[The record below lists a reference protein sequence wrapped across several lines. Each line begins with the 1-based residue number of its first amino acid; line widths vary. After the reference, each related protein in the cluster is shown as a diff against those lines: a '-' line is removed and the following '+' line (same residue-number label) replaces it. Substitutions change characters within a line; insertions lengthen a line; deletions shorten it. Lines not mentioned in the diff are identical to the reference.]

1 MNYPDKNFKGI
12 VIIIYSCQKNVKK
25 ATLLYNFIKELSNDE
40 IKIFII
46 NGIEDL
52 KQEYKFEDK
61 FLYLKCKD
69 NYDYLFLKTHKLFG
83 TIINVFPNLHG
94 VIKIDDDIF
103 PNKICLNQILHFV
116 KTNTMIN
123 YCGYLLSI
131 KKQSYTSIH
140 INKCNEKKYKKPI
153 MLPVCNYCSGPLYYL
168 SNKAIKYFNFKDLN
182 YFHEDIMVGHSFSNS
197 SIYPSSYLTFS
208 NNKNF
213 KWTTNIENVI
223 NKLNHGFYT
232 FIKLHGGLGNQIFQ
246 VATGLLYSKKNNSL
260 PILLYMDDSNEKNYY
275 PHSDIR
281 NILKSI
287 FFRFN
292 QLSIKDFDISYNSI
306 KPEKKF
312 IDAYKKMELKEIK
325 NDNVLINGYFQ
336 NKLYFHEIYNELTD
350 VLLNENVRNNLKN
363 KIKNIRN
370 LFFIHVRRGD
380 YIGNNLYEI
389 DYDNYYKNSINN
401 VLKNVSLKVKTFY
414 VLSND
419 IEYCKSYKVFEE
431 FKDRVEFIYVEDLDE
446 IESFYFM
453 TLCKGGIT
461 CNSSYSWWGSYLND
475 TEDKKIIIP
484 KIWMPNTNI
493 DMSFENVITV

>member
-1 MNYPDKNFKGI
+1 
-12 VIIIYSCQKNVKK
+12 
-25 ATLLYNFIKELSNDE
+25 
-40 IKIFII
+40 
-46 NGIEDL
+46 
-52 KQEYKFEDK
+52 
-61 FLYLKCKD
+61 
-69 NYDYLFLKTHKLFG
+69 
-83 TIINVFPNLHG
+83 
-94 VIKIDDDIF
+94 
-103 PNKICLNQILHFV
+103 
-116 KTNTMIN
+116 
-123 YCGYLLSI
+123 
-131 KKQSYTSIH
+131 
-140 INKCNEKKYKKPI
+140 
-153 MLPVCNYCSGPLYYL
+153 
-168 SNKAIKYFNFKDLN
+168 
-182 YFHEDIMVGHSFSNS
+182 
-197 SIYPSSYLTFS
+197 
-208 NNKNF
+208 
-213 KWTTNIENVI
+213 
-223 NKLNHGFYT
+223 
-232 FIKLHGGLGNQIFQ
+232 
-246 VATGLLYSKKNNSL
+246 
-260 PILLYMDDSNEKNYY
+260 MDDSNEKNYY